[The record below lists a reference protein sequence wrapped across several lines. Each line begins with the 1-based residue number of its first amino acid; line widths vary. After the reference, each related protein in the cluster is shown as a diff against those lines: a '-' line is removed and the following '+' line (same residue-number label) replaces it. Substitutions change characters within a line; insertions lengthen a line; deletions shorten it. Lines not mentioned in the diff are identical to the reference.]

1 VYFLSNFD
9 LTEKLKSHPKYIILE
24 HYKSIDH
31 CDYDNL
37 MIHSF
42 VLFAKK
48 CVYHFGFH
56 KDIDI
61 SELWFELVGPRKVL
75 RNWRSNQA
83 LQIVR

>member
-1 VYFLSNFD
+1 
-9 LTEKLKSHPKYIILE
+9 
-24 HYKSIDH
+24 
-31 CDYDNL
+31 

-42 VLFAKK
+42 ILIAKK

-61 SELWFELVGPRKVL
+61 SELRFELVGPRKVL

-83 LQIVR
+83 LQIDR